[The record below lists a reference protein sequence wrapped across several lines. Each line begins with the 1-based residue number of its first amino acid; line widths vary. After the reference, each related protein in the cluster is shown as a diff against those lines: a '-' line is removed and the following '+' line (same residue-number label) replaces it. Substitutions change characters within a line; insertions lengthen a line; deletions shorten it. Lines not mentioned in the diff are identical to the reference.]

1 MRTPTVLARSTL
13 LPALVILV
21 LVTLSACDLL
31 GIEDPAKVAA
41 LKEAEGKAIGSACRQ
56 TGRALEDCYDL
67 NSRALKSAIFAGWRE
82 MDGYMRENKLEVV
95 PRQPPD
101 APAKGKDGTAAAEP
115 ATGGK
120 AGKGEKPAEK
130 LADKLADKPA
140 EKLAA
145 KVPEKSA
152 AKH

>member
-1 MRTPTVLARSTL
+1 MQTPTVSTLATRSAL

-21 LVTLSACDLL
+21 LATLSACDQL

-56 TGRALEDCYDL
+56 TGRALEDCFDL
-67 NSRALKSAIFAGWRE
+67 NPRALKSAIFAGWRE

-95 PRQPPD
+95 PRQPAE
-101 APAKGKDGTAAAEP
+101 APAKGKEGTAAAEP
-115 ATGGK
+115 ATEGK
-120 AGKGEKPAEK
+120 VGKGEKVAEKSAEK
-130 LADKLADKPA
+130 LV
-140 EKLAA
+140 E